1 MTSYIDA
8 VLDGEKQAE
17 EIRKTVRAEIKLRDQ
32 FAMAALPSTFE
43 FLNGGSMTIR
53 DAAVEAYRI
62 ADMMMEVRFLHLHDE
77 E

>member
-32 FAMAALPSTFE
+32 FAMA
-43 FLNGGSMTIR
+43 
-53 DAAVEAYRI
+53 YRI